1 MLRVHQQ
8 LLELADVLV
17 RVLEDGGAELRD
29 VGPLGGVALDRCGD
43 LLKRLFFA
51 LAPTVTRSLTIVSMF
66 LLVGLRLRALL
77 RLGVAALPL
86 AIWLAH
92 GKELVVVGR
101 RTATQLPT
109 RRLPACLRLLIRRL
123 DSASLRHFV
132 EWTVG
137 YPGDEACLIHNAIHS
152 SLTRARASPAPYKQ
166 KAMPHGDAPSW
177 RPTVAAYCGGHTP
190 RCPLEP
196 RRLGSSTTHPVL
208 FVRAHTP
215 WTARSSDRT
224 RAPARLESPLTW
236 RPSSC
241 RRSWRPPRGRRGG
254 SAAPRRRA
262 APCRRRP
269 PPWRPPRAP
278 PGPRG

>member
-1 MLRVHQQ
+1 
-8 LLELADVLV
+8 
-17 RVLEDGGAELRD
+17 
-29 VGPLGGVALDRCGD
+29 
-43 LLKRLFFA
+43 
-51 LAPTVTRSLTIVSMF
+51 MF

-177 RPTVAAYCGGHTP
+177 RPTVAAYCGGHAP

-196 RRLGSSTTHPVL
+196 RRLGVL
-208 FVRAHTP
+208 LHTRFYSFEHTLHGLHAAPNARA
-215 WTARSSDRT
+215 